1 MELAVKKKKVLVID
15 DDYYMCKS
23 ISQLLENEDMLV
35 DYENNISAGIDRLLA
50 DKYEVIILDIHLP
63 GIDGVSMMPVLKEI
77 TPSSKVILVS
87 ADDVVDVLNQYS
99 NVVVENFI
107 QKPINRERLLN
118 IINNKR

>member
-1 MELAVKKKKVLVID
+1 METKTQKKVLVID

-50 DKYEVIILDIHLP
+50 NKYEVIILDIHLP

-77 TPSSKVILVS
+77 TPSSKVILIS
-87 ADDVVDVLNQYS
+87 ADDVVDVLNHYS

-107 QKPINRERLLN
+107 QKPINREKLLD
-118 IINNKR
+118 IINNKG

>member
-1 MELAVKKKKVLVID
+1 METKTQKKVLVID
-15 DDYYMCKS
+15 DDYYICKS

>member
-1 MELAVKKKKVLVID
+1 METKTQKKVLVID